1 LEVVAAAAE
10 GAEALQV
17 LPKAEVAAEEE
28 RGFTVKSP
36 FR

>member
-17 LPKAEVAAEEE
+17 LPKAEVAAEE